1 MHELSIARN
10 VVEVAAEAVRGAG
23 GGTALTVRLR
33 IGVLSGIAPEA
44 LAFCYD
50 VVTRGTPLEGSR
62 LVMQTA
68 PVVLYCAAC
77 AREVAIADPCRLA
90 CPACGTPTADVRGGR
105 ELEVESV
112 EVT

>member
-10 VVEVAAEAVRGAG
+10 VVEVASEAVREVGA
-23 GGTALTVRLR
+23 ARAVAVRVR
-33 IGVLSGIAPEA
+33 VGALSGVAPEA
-44 LAFCYD
+44 LVFCYEVAARD
-50 VVTRGTPLEGSR
+50 TPLEGSR
-62 LVMQTA
+62 LVVETV
-68 PVVLYCAAC
+68 PVVLHCPTC
-77 AREVAIADPCRLA
+77 DRDVVPPDMCRLV